1 MYLTLIVVL
10 TYNNRKISPI
20 AILPTYMTRPKK
32 KLIYNV
38 TFLFTDNSLDP
49 LFLNT
54 IKKKHMVYQ
63 IGDAI
68 MIMTTIEKVHSII
81 VANSIQN

>member
-1 MYLTLIVVL
+1 MYLASTLIHIIENFS
-10 TYNNRKISPI
+10 YCN
-20 AILPTYMTRPKK
+20 TRYLYDQAKE

-38 TFLFTDNSLDP
+38 IFLFTDNSLGP

-54 IKKKHMVYQ
+54 IKEKHMVYQ

-68 MIMTTIEKVHSII
+68 MIITTIEKVRYYVLSL
-81 VANSIQN
+81 

>member
-20 AILPTYMTRPKK
+20 AILPTYYMTRPKK

-54 IKKKHMVYQ
+54 IKEKHMVYQ

-68 MIMTTIEKVHSII
+68 MIITTIEKVRYYVLSL
-81 VANSIQN
+81 

>member
-1 MYLTLIVVL
+1 M
-10 TYNNRKISPI
+10 N
-20 AILPTYMTRPKK
+20 
-32 KLIYNV
+32 NV

-54 IKKKHMVYQ
+54 IKEKHMVYQ

-81 VANSIQN
+81 AANSIQN